1 MADVSMS
8 VVAATA
14 RGGGSVGIGMV
25 PGDLVSDLRAMLPG
39 QGTVW
44 DRVVGPPL
52 LISVTVVGAIVL
64 RWVIHRVIKRMV
76 ATATVR
82 GAARRSIIP
91 GGRGRAIAE
100 AAAGLARE
108 RHVQR
113 TTTMGSLLRSITT
126 FVVFGIATLTVMQ
139 LVGLPLGP
147 LLASAGV
154 GGVALGFGAQSL
166 VKDFLSGIFMIVED
180 QYGVGDV
187 IDTGS
192 ATGTVED
199 VSLRVTRIRDA
210 TGVIWYVRNGE
221 ILRIGNRSQG
231 WSTALVDIPFAYQ
244 EGIARVIAVITEVVS
259 ELDRIEPWDE
269 LMLAPPKVVG
279 VESMAG
285 GVATIRV
292 TAKCMANE
300 HFGVQ
305 REIRERVMRAFQAN
319 GITVP
324 SLSLLAP
331 PGASTGGPPGA
342 AAPPTTPGVT

>member
-1 MADVSMS
+1 MAESGASGLPV
-8 VVAATA
+8 
-14 RGGGSVGIGMV
+14 
-25 PGDLVSDLRAMLPG
+25 DLVVDLRELLPL

-44 DRVVGPPL
+44 DRIVGTPL
-52 LISVTVVGAIVL
+52 LITVTVVGAVVL
-64 RWVIHRVIKRMV
+64 RWVIHRVIRRMV
-76 ATATVR
+76 ATTTARSAT
-82 GAARRSIIP
+82 RRTVIP
-91 GGRGRAIAE
+91 GRTGRALAD
-100 AAAGLARE
+100 AAGLAHV

-113 TTTMGSLLRSITT
+113 TTTMGAILRSITT
-126 FVVFGIATLTVMQ
+126 FVVFGVALLTVMQ

-199 VSLRVTRIRDA
+199 VSLRVTRIRDG

-231 WSTALVDIPFAYQ
+231 WSTALVDIPVAYS
-244 EGIARVIAVITEVVS
+244 EDISRVTGIINEVIAA
-259 ELDRIEPWDE
+259 LDTVAPWDE
-269 LMLAPPKVVG
+269 LILEPPVVVG

-285 GVATIRV
+285 GFATIRV
-292 TAKCMANE
+292 TAKCVANE

-305 REIRERVMRAFQAN
+305 REIRERVMRAFDAHHVVVP
-319 GITVP
+319 GPPLMPPAP
-324 SLSLLAP
+324 SL
-331 PGASTGGPPGA
+331 GTT
-342 AAPPTTPGVT
+342 PTTPGVI